1 MKSLAIVIVCLLVVL
16 GMALTST
23 GAESEKD
30 YDTHIAALK
39 SKLPSGEFTIV
50 KESPF
55 VVIGDDDSEA
65 IKAFAAGTVRWAVR
79 MLKKDYFKK
88 DPPEIID
95 IWLFKDKQSYEANVK
110 KLFGTS
116 PHTPFGYYS
125 PAHKALIMNISTG
138 GGTLVHEIVH
148 PFMRVN
154 FPDCPPWFNEG
165 MGSLYEQCSE
175 RDGSIWGLTNWR
187 LAGLQETIRKKSVP
201 SFRELTAMDD
211 EDFYQKDKGTNYA
224 QARYLLYYLQ
234 EKGLLVKFY
243 REFTANAKNDPTGYK
258 TLQKVLGEKDMDA
271 FKKRWE
277 AYVLTLKFP

>member
-1 MKSLAIVIVCLLVVL
+1 MKAYMMRIMGLVLLLMVWAVTRAI
-16 GMALTST
+16 
-23 GAESEKD
+23 SERD
-30 YDTHIAALK
+30 YEAHINALK
-39 SKLPSGEFTIV
+39 NKLPSADFTIV
-50 KESPF
+50 REMPF
-55 VVIGDDDSEA
+55 VVIGDDDPETV
-65 IKAFAAGTVRWAVR
+65 KAVAAGTVRWAVK
-79 MLKKDYFKK
+79 MLKKDFFKK

-110 KLFGTS
+110 KLFGTA

-125 PAHKALIMNISTG
+125 PTHKALIMNISTG

-148 PFMRVN
+148 PYMRTN

-165 MGSLYEQCSE
+165 MGSLYEQCHE
-175 RDGSIWGLTNWR
+175 HNGSIRGLTNWR
-187 LAGLQETIRKKSVP
+187 LSGLQEAIREKRVP
-201 SFRELTAMDD
+201 SFRTLTSMS
-211 EDFYQKDKGTNYA
+211 ETDFYQKDKGTNYA

-243 REFTANAKNDPTGYK
+243 REFTAHVKQDPTGYK
-258 TLQKVLGEKDMDA
+258 TLQKVLSESDMDS